1 LNLNHLRHLVA
12 LAEHQS
18 FRKAADALCLT
29 QPALSRSLQALEQEL
44 GVRLIDRLGKRNIL
58 TAHGRQV
65 VGHARRMLFEA
76 AELQRGIRQLE
87 TGQLGS
93 LSIGLGPTPAAILM
107 TPFLRHMATDHPR
120 VKVKV
125 ARGAVNMLVQSLHE
139 EAVDII
145 VLDHR
150 ALSVSEDLSVELL
163 PPLRG
168 GFMCR
173 SGHPL
178 LDHGQV
184 DLQALRAYPVASMPL
199 SDEIARNLVIE
210 LGIDAHPDRL
220 MTINCEDVS
229 GMLEVVEAT
238 DAVFFGIF
246 ASARTHLANGRLR
259 ELRVQPHVERA
270 GQYALVS
277 LAGRSEAPALKLF
290 RTFVHDHFQDCAGAT
305 DEHEVV
311 GG

>member
-1 LNLNHLRHLVA
+1 MNLNHLRHLVA

-65 VGHARRMLFEA
+65 VDHARRMLFEA

-87 TGQLGS
+87 SGQLGDLS
-93 LSIGLGPTPAAILM
+93 LGLGPTPAAILM
-107 TPFLRHMATDHPR
+107 TPFLRHMATAHPR
-120 VKVKV
+120 VRVKV
-125 ARGAVNMLVQSLHE
+125 ARGAVNRLLQSLRE

-145 VLDHR
+145 VIDHR
-150 ALSVSEDLSVELL
+150 ALAVSDDLQVELL

-168 GFMCR
+168 GFVCR
-173 SGHPL
+173 AGHPL
-178 LDHGQV
+178 REPAQA

-199 SDEIARNLVIE
+199 SDEIARNLVTE
-210 LGIDAHPDRL
+210 LGTDAHPERL
-220 MTINCEDVS
+220 MTISCEDVS
-229 GMLEVVEAT
+229 SVLEVVEAT

-246 ASARTHLANGRLR
+246 ASARAHLADGRLH
-259 ELRVQPHVERA
+259 ELRVQPHVERT

-277 LAGRSEAPALKLF
+277 LAGRSESPALTLF
-290 RTFVHDHFQDCAGAT
+290 RRFVHAYFKECAEDPA
-305 DEHEVV
+305 
-311 GG
+311 GGD